1 VIGPE
6 DFHDSLLE
14 LSSLLLSE
22 ETVHS
27 VLERIVELAC
37 ASVPGCTHCGVSLL
51 DHERVVTAA
60 ATDGTTLQLD
70 GAQYVSGDGPCL
82 EAARAGTIVRVDD
95 MAGDGRFS
103 RFASEALR
111 LGINSTLSLP
121 LTVKGVSIG
130 ALNIY
135 GEALKAF
142 DEVSEGLAV
151 RFARQASATLAN
163 VEIHDRTVTL
173 VTQLSEALG
182 SRSVIDQARGILIA
196 RTGCTADEAIEALKH
211 RSQRE
216 NRKLR
221 DIAAELVADATTQ
234 TSGASS

>member
-22 ETVHS
+22 ENVHS
-27 VLERIVELAC
+27 VLQRVVDLAC
-37 ASVPGCTHCGVSLL
+37 AAVPGCSHCGVSLL
-51 DHERVVTAA
+51 ADERVTTAA

-70 GAQYVSGDGPCL
+70 GAQYMTGQGPCL
-82 EAARAGTIVRVDD
+82 EAARTGEIVRVDD
-95 MAGDGRFS
+95 MAQDGRFPQ
-103 RFASEALR
+103 FATEATR

-121 LTVKGVSIG
+121 LLVKGVSIG

-135 GEALKAF
+135 GESMKAF
-142 DEVSEGLAV
+142 DDVSEQLAL

-173 VTQLSEALG
+173 VTQLNEALG

-196 RTGCTADEAIEALKH
+196 RTGCTADEAIDTLKQ

-221 DIAAELVADATTQ
+221 DIAIEIVADATTQ
-234 TSGASS
+234 SPDTQS

>member
-1 VIGPE
+1 MIGPE

-14 LSSLLLSE
+14 LSSLLLGE

-27 VLERIVELAC
+27 VLERIVDLAC
-37 ASVPGCTHCGVSLL
+37 AAIPGCAHCGVSLL
-51 DHERVVTAA
+51 SDGRVTTAA
-60 ATDGTTLQLD
+60 ASDGTTLQLD
-70 GAQYVSGDGPCL
+70 GAQYTTGEGPCL
-82 EAARAGTIVRVDD
+82 QAARTGTIVRVDD
-95 MAGDGRFS
+95 MAHDGRFPT
-103 RFASEALR
+103 FALESVR

-142 DEVSEGLAV
+142 DEVSERLGL

-163 VEIHDRTVTL
+163 VEIHDRTVLL
-173 VTQLSEALG
+173 VTQLNEALG

-196 RTGCTADEAIEALKH
+196 RTGCSADAAIETLKK

-221 DIAAELVADATTQ
+221 DIAIELVADATTQ
-234 TSGASS
+234 SPDG

>member
-14 LSSLLLSE
+14 LSSLLLGE

-37 ASVPGCTHCGVSLL
+37 AAIPGCTHCGVSLL
-51 DHERVVTAA
+51 SDERVTTAA
-60 ATDGTTLQLD
+60 ASDGTTLQLD
-70 GAQYVSGDGPCL
+70 GAQYTTGEGPCL
-82 EAARAGTIVRVDD
+82 HAARTGTIVRVDD
-95 MAGDGRFS
+95 MANDGRFPL
-103 RFASEALR
+103 FALEAVR

-135 GEALKAF
+135 GESLKAF
-142 DEVSEGLAV
+142 DDVSERLGL

-163 VEIHDRTVTL
+163 VEIHDRTVLL
-173 VTQLSEALG
+173 VTQLNEALG

-196 RTGCTADEAIEALKH
+196 RTGCSADAAIETLKK

-221 DIAAELVADATTQ
+221 DIAIELVADATMQ
-234 TSGASS
+234 APGG

>member
-1 VIGPE
+1 MIGPE

-14 LSSLLLSE
+14 LSSLLLGE
-22 ETVHS
+22 ETLHN
-27 VLERIVELAC
+27 VLQRIVDLTC
-37 ASVPGCTHCGVSLL
+37 ASLPGCSHCGVSLL
-51 DHERVVTAA
+51 SNERVTTAA
-60 ATDGTTLQLD
+60 ATNGTTLQLD
-70 GAQYVSGDGPCL
+70 GAQYSNGEGPCL
-82 EAARAGTIVRVDD
+82 EAARTGEMVRIDD
-95 MAGDGRFS
+95 MAGDGRFP
-103 RFASEALR
+103 RFAAEALR

-121 LTVKGVSIG
+121 LLVKGVSIG

-135 GEALKAF
+135 GESLKAF
-142 DEVSEGLAV
+142 DEQSERLGI

-173 VTQLSEALG
+173 VTQLNEALT

-196 RTGCTADEAIEALKH
+196 RTGCNADEAIEALKQ

-221 DIAAELVADATTQ
+221 DIAAEIVNDATDRGRE
-234 TSGASS
+234 SER